1 MRHFLARNT
10 IERAF
15 GLLKKRWS
23 ILRHSSCFGK
33 MTQVRIVNACFILH
47 NFLRE
52 EKLKE
57 GDLLHEVDNELSNV
71 TGIDEEEEEA
81 YISLVRSS
89 PEGNNFRNEL
99 ARKMFAGYQRQRA

>member
-1 MRHFLARNT
+1 
-10 IERAF
+10 
-15 GLLKKRWS
+15 
-23 ILRHSSCFGK
+23 
-33 MTQVRIVNACFILH
+33 MTQVRIINACFILR

-89 PEGNNFRNEL
+89 PEWNNFRDEL
-99 ARKMFAGYQRQRA
+99 ARKMFADYQRQRAQPSNN